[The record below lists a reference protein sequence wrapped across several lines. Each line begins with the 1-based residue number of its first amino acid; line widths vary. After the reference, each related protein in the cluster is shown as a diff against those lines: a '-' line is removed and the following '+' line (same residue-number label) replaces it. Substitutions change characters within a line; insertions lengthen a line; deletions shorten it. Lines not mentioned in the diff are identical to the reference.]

1 MIILSK
7 DDTYT
12 DLYKKYLIEKCKFDR
27 QIKLDVPRTL
37 RNYDYFKD
45 KYIQDKLFNVLHVVA
60 CDNPIIGYLQGMNCI
75 AGYFLMKYKDNE
87 IETFKT
93 MSQILKNDKYGLK
106 GLFIDEF
113 PQLFLAIYQVESLT
127 KKHLSDIFKHLKKIK
142 LNTLTWLAPC
152 ILTLFTKNL
161 YSINIKN
168 FDIFIDFFLKDGW
181 IIIIKFI
188 LLILEKSKDY
198 IIGKT
203 YEETLLYLNDGM
215 WTNVEFYDKELD
227 KAFSNSKITDDVL
240 FKLQVEHVKNLSAI
254 DPEERRRNNKS
265 IGLIICSLLS
275 SIFTI
280 VMTG

>member
-12 DLYKKYLIEKCKFDR
+12 DLYKKYLKDKCKFDR

-45 KYIQDKLFNVLHVVA
+45 KYIQDKLFNVLHVIA
-60 CDNPIIGYLQGMNCI
+60 CDNPTIGYLQGMNCI

-93 MSQILKNDKYGLK
+93 MSQLLKNDKYGLK
-106 GLFIDEF
+106 GLFVEGF
-113 PQLFLAIYQVESLT
+113 PQLFLAIYQVEQLT
-127 KKHLSDIFKHLKKIK
+127 KKHLPDVYKHLKKINLK
-142 LNTLTWLAPC
+142 TLTWLAPC

-161 YSINIKN
+161 YSIDIKN

-181 IIIIKFI
+181 IIIIKFV

-198 IIGKT
+198 IINKS
-203 YEETLLYLNDGM
+203 YDQTLLYLNDGM
-215 WTNVEFYDKELD
+215 WDNVEFYDKELD
-227 KAFSNSKITDDVL
+227 KTFSNSKISDEII
-240 FKLQVEHVKNLSAI
+240 FKLEVEYIKIVSAQ
-254 DPEERRRNNKS
+254 DPEERRRNNRS
-265 IGLIICSLLS
+265 IGILICSLLS
-275 SIFTI
+275 SIFAM
-280 VMTG
+280 VMT